1 MRIFGLLFLLV
12 NIAFAQNKKV
22 STYLIKQDSNKGHEN
37 YYLIYFKD
45 KPAVFNENKIPALS
59 ARSILRRARQ
69 GILLSET
76 DYPVS
81 DHYIR
86 IISQRHIKI
95 MGSSRWLNAIVVES
109 NQKQLFS
116 LGNLPFVKKIEPLPY
131 RISKPVSLL
140 QTQSAFG
147 LSSSTQLNM
156 LELDKLHAQG
166 FTGKGKLIA
175 IFDNGFTNANTLFP
189 FQRIFKENRFI
200 ASKNFVDS
208 RTVFE
213 TGSDGEHGCMTFSLI
228 GSYMPPNFFGSAYD
242 ASFALAVTEDMS
254 REGILEEINWFFA
267 AEWADSLGA
276 DIISSSLG
284 YATKFTYGASHTY
297 DEMDGKTTIVS
308 IAANYAASKGILV
321 VSAAGNEG
329 DGAWQYITAPADAD
343 SCLAVGAVDEREQ
356 YVYFSSKGPSYDGRI
371 KPDVAAMGGNTTILY
386 TDGDLREGSGTSFA
400 CPLVAGFAAC
410 MWQVSDSL
418 KNMQLFELI
427 KESGNQAFAPDTL
440 LGWGVP
446 SASYIYEKITGKEL
460 PAAFATE
467 HILQILPNPIQ
478 QNFTVSFYH
487 YGAPME
493 MQLVFY
499 HLNGSESKKIILN
512 MNYGFNFF
520 SFSARD
526 LQLVNGFYGLLL
538 TDKNQGLIAKNK
550 ILILE

>member
-1 MRIFGLLFLLV
+1 MRISWILFLLV
-12 NIAFAQNKKV
+12 NIAFAQNRKV
-22 STYLIKQDSNKGHEN
+22 NPYPDKLVSNEESEN

-45 KPAVFNENKIPALS
+45 KTVGLNENKIPALS
-59 ARSILRRARQ
+59 AKSLERRAKQ
-69 GILLSET
+69 GISLNET
-76 DYPVS
+76 DFPVS
-81 DHYIR
+81 ENYIR
-86 IISQRHIKI
+86 IISQNSIKI
-95 MGSSRWLNAIVVES
+95 IGSSRWLNAIVVLL
-109 NQKQLFS
+109 NQRQIS
-116 LGNLPFVKKIEPLPY
+116 GLGNFPFIKKTEMLPY
-131 RISKPVSLL
+131 RNSKPACIL
-140 QTQSAFG
+140 QSKNTFG
-147 LSSSTQLNM
+147 YSSSTQLNM

-166 FTGKGKLIA
+166 YTGKGKIIA
-175 IFDNGFTNANTLFP
+175 IFDNGFTNANTIFP

-200 ASKNFVDS
+200 AGKNFVDS

-228 GSYMPPNFFGSAYD
+228 GSYMPPNFFGSAYE

-284 YATKFTYGASHTY
+284 YATKFTYGTNHTY
-297 DEMDGKTTIVS
+297 DEMDGRTTIVS

-329 DGAWQYITAPADAD
+329 EGVWQYITAPADAD
-343 SCLAVGAVDEREQ
+343 SCLAVGAVDEKKQ
-356 YVYFSSKGPSYDGRI
+356 YVNFSSKGPSYDGRI
-371 KPDVAAMGGNTTILY
+371 KPDIAAMGGNTTLLF
-386 TDGDLREGSGTSFA
+386 TDGKLIAGSGTSFA
-400 CPLVAGFAAC
+400 CPLIAGFAAC

-427 KESGNQAFAPDTL
+427 KESGNQAIAPDTL

-446 SASYIYEKITGKEL
+446 SASFMYKKLTGKEL

-478 QNFTVSFYH
+478 QNFSISFYH

-493 MQLVFY
+493 MQLIFY

>member
-1 MRIFGLLFLLV
+1 MLV
-12 NIAFAQNKKV
+12 NFAFAQNSKDIPKQKKP
-22 STYLIKQDSNKGHEN
+22 DSCNEAEN

-45 KPAVFNENKIPALS
+45 KPAVINENKIPALS
-59 ARSILRRARQ
+59 ARSLERRVKQ
-69 GILLSET
+69 GIELNET

-81 DHYIR
+81 DNYIR
-86 IISQRHIKI
+86 ILSQNNIKI
-95 MGSSRWLNAIVVES
+95 KGSSRWLNAIVAPL
-109 NQKQLFS
+109 NQMQISS
-116 LGNLPFVKKIEPLPY
+116 LGKFPFVKKIVPLPY
-131 RISKPVSLL
+131 RFSKTACLA

-147 LSSSTQLNM
+147 LNSTEQLNM
-156 LELDKLHAQG
+156 LELDKLHAKG
-166 FTGKGKLIA
+166 YTGKGKLIA
-175 IFDNGFTNANTLFP
+175 IFDNGFTHANKLYP
-189 FQRIFKENRFI
+189 FQRIFNEGRLI
-200 ASKNFVDS
+200 ATKNFVDS
-208 RTVFE
+208 RNVFE

-242 ASFALAVTEDMS
+242 ATFALAVTEDMR

-276 DIISSSLG
+276 DVISSSLG
-284 YATKFTYGASHTY
+284 YATKYTYGTNHTY

-321 VSAAGNEG
+321 VNAAGNEG

-343 SCLAVGAVDEREQ
+343 SCLAVGAVDNKWQ
-356 YVYFSSKGPSYDGRI
+356 YVFFSSKGPSYDGRI
-371 KPDVAAMGGNTTILY
+371 KPDVAAMGGNTTVLFTNGELIA
-386 TDGDLREGSGTSFA
+386 GSGTSFA
-400 CPLVAGFAAC
+400 CPLIAGFAAC

-427 KESGNQAFAPDTL
+427 KESGHQAGWPDTL

-446 SASYIYEKITGKEL
+446 SASYIYKKLSGKDL
-460 PAAFATE
+460 PAAFSTE
-467 HILQILPNPIQ
+467 HVLQILPNPVQ
-478 QNFTVSFYH
+478 QNFSISFYH

-499 HLNGSESKKIILN
+499 QLNGSECKKIILN

-520 SFSARD
+520 NFTTRD

-538 TDKNQGLIAKNK
+538 SDMNQGLISKIK